1 MKDPLDINDWTIHD
15 VHPAGD
21 EQTTGRRKS
30 LRDSTETEQAVAL
43 GRGDFVAWTQQ
54 WLFTQCA
61 GGRCQRSGGRGG
73 GTHRLELVGIL
84 GDTPRDVLLVP
95 LALRVR

>member
-1 MKDPLDINDWTIHD
+1 MTVFFIPGLADKFATAPCRTDKVRGGCML
-15 VHPAGD
+15 V
-21 EQTTGRRKS
+21 
-30 LRDSTETEQAVAL
+30 ETEQAVAL
-43 GRGDFVAWTQQ
+43 GRGDFVALTPQ
-54 WLFTQCA
+54 WLSTQCA

-73 GTHRLELVGIL
+73 RTHRLELISIL